1 MFGISIS
8 KNRSVNCRIGSL
20 EKNVTKRL
28 EKNHVNCRIGSLE
41 KNVTKRL
48 EKNHVNCRIGSL
60 EKYGK

>member
-41 KNVTKRL
+41 K
-48 EKNHVNCRIGSL
+48 
-60 EKYGK
+60 YGK